1 MLRSLASR
9 LRRLSSKGNSKNLG
23 WRQVIS
29 LLVYYT
35 ACFWHPSLFR
45 LQSENGGHRWCWL
58 QCHCWRYK
66 AIRGIQHANTICM
79 ALTWWTKSLISW
91 LSRLSDHGEWI
102 PFVSCVFYHCTS
114 CDNPQISLVYIC
126 PPNEQHKLWV
136 WVHWKRRVNLVVR
149 AIAGT
154 AWQVQVLSWG
164 VKLSRANW
172 PNPCLKA
179 EWPTLNYKL
188 KIWYWWK
195 HGLSKK

>member
-1 MLRSLASR
+1 MSPTKRNASESSKSTQKAFKQRKFEKPWMEASNIAPRVLHSMFLTSQPIQITIWEWRPSLVLTSVSLLEIQGNPRDTACKHDMYGSDFHLFHVYFIIVLHVTILRSL
-9 LRRLSSKGNSKNLG
+9 LY
-23 WRQVIS
+23 IS
-29 LLVYYT
+29 AHLM
-35 ACFWHPSLFR
+35 S
-45 LQSENGGHRWCWL
+45 Q
-58 QCHCWRYK
+58 
-66 AIRGIQHANTICM
+66 
-79 ALTWWTKSLISW
+79 
-91 LSRLSDHGEWI
+91 
-102 PFVSCVFYHCTS
+102 
-114 CDNPQISLVYIC
+114 
-126 PPNEQHKLWV
+126 QHKLWV

-154 AWQVQVLSWG
+154 AWQVRVLSWG

>member
-91 LSRLSDHGEWI
+91 LSRLSDHSEWI

-114 CDNPQISLVYIC
+114 CDNLQISLVYIC
-126 PPNEQHKLWV
+126 PPNVATTQALSLGALKEESQLGCEGH
-136 WVHWKRRVNLVVR
+136 RRHSV
-149 AIAGT
+149 AGT
-154 AWQVQVLSWG
+154 SPFLGGQAFKGQLAQPLSEGWMAHSKLQIENLILMEAWIV
-164 VKLSRANW
+164 
-172 PNPCLKA
+172 
-179 EWPTLNYKL
+179 
-188 KIWYWWK
+188 
-195 HGLSKK
+195 